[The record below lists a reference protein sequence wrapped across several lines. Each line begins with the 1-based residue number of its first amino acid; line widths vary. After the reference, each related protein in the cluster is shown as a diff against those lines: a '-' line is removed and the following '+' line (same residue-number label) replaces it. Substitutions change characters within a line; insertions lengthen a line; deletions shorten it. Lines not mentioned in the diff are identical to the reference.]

1 MTAVESLKN
10 IGPTSASWLEDVGIH
25 TTADLAEV
33 GVVEAY
39 LRVKRAYP
47 ERVSLNL
54 LYALQGALLD
64 IRWNLVPDDM
74 REMLRQQARTMAKDG

>member
-10 IGPTSASWLEDVGIH
+10 IGPTSASWLEGVGIH
-25 TTADLAEV
+25 TAADLAEV